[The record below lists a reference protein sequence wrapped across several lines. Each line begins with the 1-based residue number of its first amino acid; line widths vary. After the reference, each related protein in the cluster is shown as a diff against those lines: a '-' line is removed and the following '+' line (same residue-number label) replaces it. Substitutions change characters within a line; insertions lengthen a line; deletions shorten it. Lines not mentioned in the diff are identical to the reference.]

1 MLKLLFCEQKQ
12 GENRMLQSSFSCIT
26 RKRLWVDVV
35 IVSVFQFQFVWNVS
49 HWNAMKPAFYHGH
62 LAFVDFAQ

>member
-1 MLKLLFCEQKQ
+1 MNKIRVKIVSLKVVFMYHKE
-12 GENRMLQSSFSCIT
+12 
-26 RKRLWVDVV
+26 RLWIDVV

-62 LAFVDFAQ
+62 LAFVDFAP